1 MKKLIIIAVLSILA
15 ISLLNA
21 SAVGLITA
29 SKGKVSLTRSAKK
42 ISFKIGDTINDKD
55 EIRTGKESFASYKY
69 VDGVSSIKVF
79 SNSYVVVT
87 ASRSGKSMNKNAN
100 VKSGSVYTKVTP
112 GKKGSMKVTTPTTVA
127 SVKGTEVFTAVNL
140 AEEATYIVVKG
151 TVTVEVPETGES
163 KDVGAGETA
172 FVDKDLNLEVKET
185 TQEDLAKLDAAEQQ
199 AIAESQP
206 KRIRIQLANEEGQIK
221 YIEIF
226 YSDPV
231 DQSE

>member
-1 MKKLIIIAVLSILA
+1 M
-15 ISLLNA
+15 
-21 SAVGLITA
+21 
-29 SKGKVSLTRSAKK
+29 
-42 ISFKIGDTINDKD
+42 
-55 EIRTGKESFASYKY
+55 
-69 VDGVSSIKVF
+69 
-79 SNSYVVVT
+79 
-87 ASRSGKSMNKNAN
+87 
-100 VKSGSVYTKVTP
+100 
-112 GKKGSMKVTTPTTVA
+112 A